1 MLEGTTSVLHYAT
14 SPDKSTPS
22 HRFPTFAMEAKLL
35 ALSGLIDEPHFRRL
49 VKFQARRREGLGGSD
64 LEILTETVHVL
75 MCDDPRLSFTAY
87 RMRIRSADDVL
98 HHAALARDL
107 NPNAGGRWVLEK
119 RYSEF
124 QRMRKK
130 LLKHIEHWEV
140 TASHEF
146 AHQKTRDTMK
156 GHGDT
161 RNTFAVV
168 SNALRRAISPQFPKK
183 RIRVD
188 TPKIIAERVEGLPAF
203 VRKLM
208 GVYTDLGLYLSNNQL
223 HSSAF
228 AASYE
233 LLQRIQSEVEEFLE
247 VPQPQKDAETRR
259 QSAVLALESLDVLP
273 LGSHEADPAE
283 PTCCI
288 CLNEQ
293 DPVNTEQAP
302 LVQLPCHH
310 HFHEDCVIDWFSAST
325 TCPLCRRTTASPT
338 A

>member
-1 MLEGTTSVLHYAT
+1 
-14 SPDKSTPS
+14 
-22 HRFPTFAMEAKLL
+22 MEAKLL
-35 ALSGLIDEPHFRRL
+35 ALSGLMDEPRFRRL
-49 VKFQARRREGLGGSD
+49 VKFQARRREGLGGSE

-98 HHAALARDL
+98 HHTALARDR
-107 NPNAGGRWVLEK
+107 NPRDGGRWVLEK

-124 QRMRKK
+124 DKFRKRF
-130 LLKHIEHWEV
+130 LKHIEHWEYV
-140 TASHEF
+140 AGHEF
-146 AHQKTRDTMK
+146 AHQKEKDIRK

-168 SNALRRAISPQFPKK
+168 SNALRRAISPRFPKK

-188 TPKIIAERVEGLPAF
+188 NPKIIAERVEGLAGF

-208 GVYTDLGLYLSNNQL
+208 GVYTDLGLYLTNRQL

-228 AASYE
+228 ASSYE
-233 LLQRIQSEVEEFLE
+233 LLYQMQTEIEAFLE

-259 QSAVLALESLDVLP
+259 QSAVLALQNLDKVPKESFDDP
-273 LGSHEADPAE
+273 SADSTE
-283 PTCCI
+283 PVCCI
-288 CLNEQ
+288 CLNEE
-293 DPVNTEQAP
+293 DPTDDGLAS

-325 TCPLCRRTTASPT
+325 TCPLCRRSTTSPT